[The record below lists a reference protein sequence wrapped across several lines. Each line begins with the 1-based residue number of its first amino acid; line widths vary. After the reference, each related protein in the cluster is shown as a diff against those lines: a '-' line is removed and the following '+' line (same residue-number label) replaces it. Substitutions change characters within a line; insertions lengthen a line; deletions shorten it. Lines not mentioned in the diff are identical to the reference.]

1 LAKKG
6 RKVPAVPFS
15 KTPHILTGGALTAP
29 FELFFKSNLSLPR
42 LGALRCAP
50 CISRPCWGKASFG
63 ARLAARFLP
72 ILRRVQRPNQSVYKN
87 GWPLTATKL
96 KKSSVAVCK
105 ASREQYLRSEGKILP
120 KKTDIS
126 MGRKLTL
133 NKSNFTTVY
142 R

>member
-1 LAKKG
+1 MLPTITYK
-6 RKVPAVPFS
+6 
-15 KTPHILTGGALTAP
+15 
-29 FELFFKSNLSLPR
+29 ELSDSH
-42 LGALRCAP
+42 
-50 CISRPCWGKASFG
+50 
-63 ARLAARFLP
+63 LAARFLL
-72 ILRRVQRPNQSVYKN
+72 ILRRGRICCGFWLTAMPGRKPQRPNQSVYKN